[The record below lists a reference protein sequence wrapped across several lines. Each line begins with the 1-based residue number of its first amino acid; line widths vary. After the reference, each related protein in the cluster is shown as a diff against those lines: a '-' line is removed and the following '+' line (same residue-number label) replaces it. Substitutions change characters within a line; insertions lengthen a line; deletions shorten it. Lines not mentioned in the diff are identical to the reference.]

1 MSIKY
6 KVEILAG
13 VACKILLPITISSF
27 YGKGKTLA
35 VCTLSSL
42 NLLQAISKDD
52 IMNKI
57 LIAGRLYSENSGI
70 DDLILYCT
78 SINTLR
84 YLVVCGQDTRGH
96 YSGDAL
102 MKLMLYGIDSKG
114 HIINTKAPRPYLT
127 IKAEVVEKFRKK
139 IQLIDMRGVCKLDE
153 IKLKINNLA

>member
-1 MSIKY
+1 M
-6 KVEILAG
+6 EIAAG
-13 VACKILLPITISSF
+13 VVCKILLPITISSF

-57 LIAGRLYSENSGI
+57 VIAGRLYSENKGL

-78 SINTLR
+78 NYNTLK

-102 MKLMLYGIDSKG
+102 VKLMLHGIDSQG
-114 HIINTKAPRPYLT
+114 HIINTKAARPYLT
-127 IKAEVVEKFRKK
+127 LKAEVVEKFRKK
-139 IQLIDMRGVCKLDE
+139 IKLIDMRGVCKLEE